1 MFCKSSSGI
10 IRGGGEKTLRIS
22 GDLNEGRKERKE
34 KGSSLKKEE
43 NAQKSKKEEKEEKK
57 KLPPCP
63 LSRRRRPHKTH
74 IFSLVFL
81 RAQKL
86 SFIE

>member
-57 KLPPCP
+57 KTPPLPPLSSSSSSQNTHL
-63 LSRRRRPHKTH
+63 LSR
-74 IFSLVFL
+74 LL
-81 RAQKL
+81 ARAKA
-86 SFIE
+86 IIH

>member
-1 MFCKSSSGI
+1 MFCKSSSS

-22 GDLNEGRKERKE
+22 GDLKEGKKGK
-34 KGSSLKKEE
+34 KGSSLKKRG
-43 NAQKSKKEEKEEKK
+43 KRKKPKKKKKEEKK

-63 LSRRRRPHKTH
+63 LSLSSSSQRTS
-74 IFSLVFL
+74 SLVFL

>member
-1 MFCKSSSGI
+1 VFCKSSSS

-22 GDLNEGRKERKE
+22 GDLKEGKKGK
-34 KGSSLKKEE
+34 KGSSLKKRG
-43 NAQKSKKEEKEEKK
+43 KRKKPKKKKKEEKK
-57 KLPPCP
+57 KLPPLPP
-63 LSRRRRPHKTH
+63 LSLSSSSQHHTS
-74 IFSLVFL
+74 SLVFL